1 MGLQHRSVVSWRLG
15 LASPPLHVCELLE
28 DEAGRPRFRSELEP
42 EPGMDL
48 AAILSR
54 GAAWEDADFDGEPP
68 YRFTVRYPTGGV
80 TTCDVADDG
89 AGGSDVTVTDVG
101 TAGEDRTDVV
111 AAWVASLSAIKATV
125 DFTLDLHTRDQLRTW
140 FPGYAEH

>member
-1 MGLQHRSVVSWRLG
+1 MGLQHQSIVSWRLR
-15 LASPPLHVCELLE
+15 LASPPVQVCELLA
-28 DEAGRPRFRSELEP
+28 DEAGRPRFRSELEI

-54 GAAWEDADFDGEPP
+54 GAVWEDADVDREPP
-68 YRFTVRYPTGGV
+68 YRFTVRYATGGV

-89 AGGSDVTVTDVG
+89 AGGSEVVVTDVG
-101 TAGEDRTDVV
+101 TVGEDRTDVL
-111 AAWVASLSAIKATV
+111 AAWVAALSAIKATV

-140 FPGYAEH
+140 FPDYAEH